1 MDEDIIL
8 EEEAIA
14 DERAAEAA
22 RLGAAILNQ
31 PCGLPFACRPRR
43 RCGQPSSA

>member
-14 DERAAEAA
+14 DERAAEAV
-22 RLGAAILNQ
+22 RLGTE
-31 PCGLPFACRPRR
+31 PRSCTIR
-43 RCGQPSSA
+43 SVNWRH